1 MKTLDEITYIEQLP
15 PNIASDAGVQDIG
28 AALDTALQTM
38 PAVMERAIILPAIDG
53 QPESI
58 LDALAWQ
65 RHVDGYRQD
74 LTIEQKRALV
84 KQSTWFHRHAGTR
97 GALEDLINI
106 IWGGT
111 AVIHE
116 WFEMTP
122 RLTPGTILI
131 TLSDA
136 LAEVDLNLFVQSLAA
151 VKRHSTH
158 IYLQTA
164 GSTVEIDAALTARV
178 AVLLVQQYHF
188 EV

>member
-1 MKTLDEITYIEQLP
+1 MKTLAEITFREQLP
-15 PNIASDAGVQDIG
+15 PNLAADETVQHIA
-28 AALDTALQTM
+28 AALDTVLQAT
-38 PAVMERAIILPAIDG
+38 PAVMERAVILPNIDG
-53 QPESI
+53 QPESM
-58 LDALAWQ
+58 LDELAWQ

-74 LTIEQKRALV
+74 MSIEQKRALV

-97 GALEDLINI
+97 GALEDLITL

-111 AVIHE
+111 AVLHE

-122 RLTPGTILI
+122 RMTPGTILI
-131 TLSDA
+131 SLSDA
-136 LAEVDLNLFVQSLAA
+136 LAEVDLNLFVQSLTA
-151 VKRHSTH
+151 VKRLSTH
-158 IYLQTA
+158 IYIQTA